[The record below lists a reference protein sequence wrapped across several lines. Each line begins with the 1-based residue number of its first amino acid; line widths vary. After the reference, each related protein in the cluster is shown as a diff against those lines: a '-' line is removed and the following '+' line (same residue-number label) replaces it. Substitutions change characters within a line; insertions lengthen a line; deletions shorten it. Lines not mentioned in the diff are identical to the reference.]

1 MNKLKLFDFYLK
13 PFIIILISSL
23 LYLDGWY
30 RFVILILSLY
40 LLDCIIRLSKYWNK
54 DKDENNLTNTI
65 NNCIDEHLYN
75 LILPTVL
82 IKNDGEIIWYNDSFI
97 GINNEDEDLL
107 KRNIMS
113 IINGINIDSIIN
125 NEVDHEH
132 QKLKIGSRI
141 YDIEKM
147 RVVNN
152 KLDYIIIFF
161 NDISEIL
168 TIEGINEDVV
178 LIEVDNLTDVLE
190 ATDENDRPLVVAEIE
205 RTINSYAHN
214 NNAMIRKYD
223 NNKYV
228 LSVQNKYIKEQEQDK
243 FPILDE
249 ISAINKGN
257 KLEPTISMGI
267 GRDGLT
273 PLDNNNFANLSLE
286 LALGRGGDQ
295 VVIKN
300 NDEIKFYGGNSNEIE
315 KRTRVRARVVSNA
328 LRELIYD
335 SSKVYIMGH
344 INPDMDCFGSALA
357 LSSIVRQMGK
367 KSYILLGNDIN
378 PIEYFFDRL
387 AEDSFYDDRFISL
400 EKAHEELDD
409 ETLTI
414 VVDVHNRG
422 YVEDLGLIERAKN
435 KVIIDHHRRSAD
447 MIKGSLLNYIEVYAS
462 STSEMITELIQYMV
476 KSPKLKKVEAEGL
489 LSGIYM
495 DTKGFS
501 FKTGVRTFEAA
512 SYLRN
517 VGADTLEVKKMFTDN
532 LNDFLLIAE
541 TIKSAKID
549 NRKVAIAVAPKNVD
563 TVIVAKAAD
572 ELLNISGILVSFVIA
587 DINGEIC
594 ISGRSSGDINVQV
607 VLEALGGGGHMNI
620 AGTKI
625 IGVPIYNV
633 IRKLEEAIQKY
644 LKVGE

>member
-147 RVVNN
+147 RVVKN
-152 KLDYIIIFF
+152 KSDYIIIFF

>member
-1 MNKLKLFDFYLK
+1 MNKLKLFNFYLK
-13 PFIIILISSL
+13 PFIIILIISL
-23 LYLDGWY
+23 LYLNGSY
-30 RFVILILSLY
+30 KAVILILILF
-40 LLDCIIRLSKYWNK
+40 LVDCIIKLSKYWDK
-54 DKDENNLTNTI
+54 DKDENHLTNSI
-65 NNCIDEHLYN
+65 NKCIDEELYN

-82 IKNDGEIIWYNDSFI
+82 IKKDGEILWC
-97 GINNEDEDLL
+97 NERFLSITKDEDLI

-113 IINGINIDSIIN
+113 VINGINIDSIIN
-125 NEVDHEH
+125 SEKIYVH
-132 QKLKIGSRI
+132 QKLNLGKRV
-141 YDIEKM
+141 YDVQGMKVLRNE
-147 RVVNN
+147 
-152 KLDYIIIFF
+152 DEYIILFF
-161 NDISEIL
+161 NDISDLL
-168 TIEGINEDVV
+168 TSDGIREEVV
-178 LIEVDNLTDVLE
+178 LIEVDNFTDVLE

-205 RTINSYAHN
+205 RTINAYAHN
-214 NNAMIRKYD
+214 INAMIRKYD

-228 LSVQNKYIKEQEQDK
+228 LSVQNRYIAEQEREK

-249 ISAINKGN
+249 ISAIKKGN
-257 KLEPTISMGI
+257 KLEPTISIGI

-273 PLDNNNFANLSLE
+273 PLENNNFANMALE

-295 VVIKN
+295 VVLKN
-300 NDEIKFYGGNSNEIE
+300 NEKIKFYGGNSNEIE

-328 LRELIYD
+328 LNELIYD

-344 INPDMDCFGSALA
+344 TNPDMDCFGSALA
-357 LSSIVRQMGK
+357 LSSVIRQMGK
-367 KSYILLGNDIN
+367 KSYILLGSDIN

-387 AEDSFYDDRFISL
+387 SEDSYYNDRFISL
-400 EKAHEELDD
+400 DKANDELDD
-409 ETLTI
+409 ETLVI

-435 KVIIDHHRRSAD
+435 KVIIDHHRRSPD
-447 MIKGSLLNYIEVYAS
+447 IITGSLLNYIEVYAS
-462 STSEMITELIQYMV
+462 STSEMITELLQYMV
-476 KSPKLKKVEAEGL
+476 KSPKLRKIEAEGL

-532 LNDFLLIAE
+532 LNDFILIAD
-541 TIKSAKID
+541 TIKSAKVD
-549 NRKVAIAVAPKNVD
+549 ERKVAIAICPKDVD

-572 ELLNISGILVSFVIA
+572 ELLNISGILVSFVVAEIDGA
-587 DINGEIC
+587 IC
-594 ISGRSSGDINVQV
+594 ISGRSSGDINVQI

-620 AGTKI
+620 AGTKM
-625 IGVPIYNV
+625 IGIT
-633 IRKLEEAIQKY
+633 IEEAIYKLKEVIEKY

>member
-147 RVVNN
+147 RVVKN
-152 KLDYIIIFF
+152 KSDYIIIFF

-214 NNAMIRKYD
+214 INAMIRKYD